1 MDDGLQYSE
10 SFHESEDHG
19 SFQNQASTPL
29 HNDSLHG
36 DLFEATDQNSDPS
49 KQPVDFLVEEVDD
62 SYVYASQSPS
72 YHVRVDKIIQLLT
85 IIIRVR
91 LICKISCK

>member
-1 MDDGLQYSE
+1 MEDGLQYSE
-10 SFHESEDHG
+10 SLHESEDHG

-29 HNDSLHG
+29 HDTNLHEDLLETVDQSL
-36 DLFEATDQNSDPS
+36 DPS
-49 KQPVDFLVEEVDD
+49 VQPVDFLVDEVDD
-62 SYVYASQSPS
+62 NYVYAPRSPS

-91 LICKISCK
+91 LMCKMGHT